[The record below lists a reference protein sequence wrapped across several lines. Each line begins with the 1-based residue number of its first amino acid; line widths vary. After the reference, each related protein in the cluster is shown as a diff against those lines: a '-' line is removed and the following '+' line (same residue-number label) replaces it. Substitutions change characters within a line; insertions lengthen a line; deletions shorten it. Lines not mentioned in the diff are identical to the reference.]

1 MSEHV
6 KFTSNQT
13 VIKAF
18 RNVDGKPW
26 VNAPYM
32 LDSGV
37 QVSPYVLLGGTTAAT
52 TPISDLTAGSYRQQ
66 CKIDFYVLLK
76 MLIPLI
82 SMRSDDGVTYQ
93 RINVNAVSVD
103 AAEYTDT
110 NLANGTY
117 GYKVV
122 VTGGDNAGVSNVAT
136 ATVTGTAAANKTAS
150 APKE

>member
-1 MSEHV
+1 MIKYSIEI
-6 KFTSNQT
+6 SNGYS
-13 VIKAF
+13 VIRHA
-18 RNVDGKPW
+18 N
-26 VNAPYM
+26 M
-32 LDSGV
+32 LL
-37 QVSPYVLLGGTTAAT
+37 PCT
-52 TPISDLTAGSYRQQ
+52 
-66 CKIDFYVLLK
+66 
-76 MLIPLI
+76 
-82 SMRSDDGVTYQ
+82 
-93 RINVNAVSVD
+93 VD